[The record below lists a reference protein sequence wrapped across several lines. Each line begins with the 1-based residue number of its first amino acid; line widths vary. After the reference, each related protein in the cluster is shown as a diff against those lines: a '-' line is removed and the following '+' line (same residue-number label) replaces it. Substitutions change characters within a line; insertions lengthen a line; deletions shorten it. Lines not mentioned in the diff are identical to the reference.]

1 MLVAATWAWG
11 GPPPG
16 PWPHLEED
24 GMTSITRAGLLLS
37 LCLLSVGSA
46 RAGLGDALHKQVRA
60 GGQAGD
66 AHGSALAVAG
76 TFALVGAPG
85 ADALGGVDSGSVEV
99 TDARTGAF
107 LRELQP
113 VGGKPGDAFGAAVSA
128 HGRLAV
134 VGAPGHRVGGVV
146 HGAAW
151 LFDLTT
157 GQQLVKLVPP
167 AGGEGDGFG
176 SSVAVFG
183 RVVAVGAP
191 GDDTGGADRG
201 QVFLFDAS
209 SGALQ
214 QTLQASEGLAGDSF
228 GASVALDVGRVLV
241 GAPESDAAGS
251 DAGSVCVFDS
261 ATGSELGGLSS
272 PLTVAFDRFGS
283 ALAAADGVAL
293 VGAPRHDALGGN
305 AGAAYLF
312 DLTTLQPLWQL
323 LPPSAKPGDLFGTSV
338 SLDGGQALVG
348 SFRQEQLLF
357 VLKGGAYLFDVG
369 TGAHRATLVPP
380 DLDDDDLAGSAVA
393 LDGGIA
399 LVGAPQDDDLGTD
412 SGSVTAF
419 DGVDALPPLAE
430 VLPPVA
436 SFPQGR
442 FGGAVAIDGEL
453 AVVGSDDAFG
463 GGDGFAVILDLATG
477 ATLHTLQGLPQVGHD
492 EFGHAVTIDGDL
504 VAVGAPRA
512 DGVLA
517 GANAGAVYLFDAVTG
532 ALLHKL
538 VAADGVAG
546 DDLGW
551 SIALADGLVLAGAPQ
566 TGPAHGSA
574 YLFDAATGAELHE
587 LTLIGN
593 NPWETG
599 TSVALHDGVAYVG
612 SPQIDV
618 TGAVHRFDVITGA
631 ELGFLL
637 PPTGGGDFG
646 ELMAVDGDLL
656 AIGAPFNGSSI
667 GSVFV
672 YDLASGA
679 APETLSLGSTP
690 GLDDYIHALDI
701 AGELV
706 LVGKHLS
713 DVTGNANGE
722 ALLLD
727 RRTGQALE
735 VVSVDGLATNDFF
748 GHGVAIDGTTMMVG
762 APGKDDAGE
771 DAGMVYLRT
780 VPDLFWDDLGGGL
793 AGVTGIP
800 DLSATGQPT
809 ANGQITLRLDRA
821 AAAAPTF
828 LVLGYVEL
836 GLSIKGGVLVP
847 SPQEL
852 LLGLPTDGAGVLALP
867 ATMPPAVPSGVDVLI
882 QIWVQDAE
890 GLAGVSA
897 SNTLFAVT
905 P

>member
-1 MLVAATWAWG
+1 MMRASLILTSQLVLATGAF
-11 GPPPG
+11 
-16 PWPHLEED
+16 
-24 GMTSITRAGLLLS
+24 AGF
-37 LCLLSVGSA
+37 
-46 RAGLGDALHKQVRA
+46 GDALHKQVRT

-113 VGGKPGDAFGAAVSA
+113 QGGKAGDAFGTSVSA
-128 HGRLAV
+128 HGRLAA
-134 VGAPGHRVGGVV
+134 VGAPGHRVGGVT
-146 HGAAW
+146 HGAVW

-167 AGGEGDGFG
+167 AGGDGDGFG
-176 SSVAVFG
+176 QSVSVFG

-201 QVFLFDAS
+201 AVFLFDAS
-209 SGALQ
+209 SGGLLHS
-214 QTLQASEGLAGDSF
+214 LQAGEGEVGDAF
-228 GASVALDVGRVLV
+228 GASVALDAGRVLV
-241 GAPESDAAGS
+241 GASESDAEGTNSGAVS
-251 DAGSVCVFDS
+251 VFDS
-261 ATGSELGGLSS
+261 ATGIELGGLVT
-272 PLTVAFDRFGS
+272 PLTLAFDRFGAS
-283 ALAAADGVAL
+283 LAAADGVAL

-312 DLTTLQPLWQL
+312 DLATLQPLSQL
-323 LPPSAKPGDLFGTSV
+323 LPPTAKPGDLFGTSV
-338 SLDGGQALVG
+338 ALDGGQALVG

-357 VLKGGAYLFDVG
+357 VLKGGAFLFDVA
-369 TGAHRATLVPP
+369 TGEHRATLVPP
-380 DLDDDDLAGSAVA
+380 DLDDGDLAGSAVA
-393 LDGGIA
+393 LDGDIA
-399 LVGAPQDDDLGTD
+399 LVGAPQDDDLGAD
-412 SGSVTAF
+412 SGSVTGF
-419 DGVDALPPLAE
+419 DGVDALPPLVE
-430 VLPPVA
+430 ILPPVGA
-436 SFPQGR
+436 FPEGR
-442 FGGAVAIDGEL
+442 FGGAMAIDGQL
-453 AVVGSDDAFG
+453 AVVGSDDTFG
-463 GGDGFAVILDLATG
+463 GSEGFAVILDVTTG
-477 ATLHTLQGLPQVGHD
+477 ATLHTLQGLPQIGYD
-492 EFGHAVTIDGDL
+492 EFGHAVAIDGDL
-504 VAVGAPRA
+504 VAVGAPRSN
-512 DGVLA
+512 GVLD
-517 GANAGAVYLFDAVTG
+517 GAGAVYLFDAVSG

-538 VAADGVAG
+538 VASDGVPLDG
-546 DDLGW
+546 LGW
-551 SIALADGLVLAGAPQ
+551 SVVLADGLVLAGAPQ

-574 YLFDAATGAELHE
+574 YLFDATTGAELHE

-618 TGAVHRFDVITGA
+618 TGAVHRFDVATGA

-637 PPTGGGDFG
+637 PPDGGGQFG
-646 ELMAVDGDLL
+646 ELMAVDGDIL
-656 AIGAPFNGSSI
+656 AIGAPYNGP
-667 GSVFV
+667 GGVGAVFV

-679 APETLSLGSTP
+679 PPETLLLGSNSQN
-690 GLDDYIHALDI
+690 DNRARALDI
-701 AGELV
+701 SGELV

-735 VVSVDGLATNDFF
+735 VVSVDDLATNDFF

-762 APGKDDAGE
+762 APGKDDEGE
-771 DAGMVYLRT
+771 DAGMVYLRF

-793 AGVTGIP
+793 AGIAGVP
-800 DLSATGQPT
+800 DLSAVGQPT
-809 ANGQITLRLDRA
+809 SNADITLRLDRA
-821 AAAAPTF
+821 AAGAPTF

-836 GLSIKGGVLVP
+836 GLAIKGGVLVP

-852 LLGLPTDGAGVLALP
+852 FFGLPTDGEGALQIP
-867 ATMPPAVPSGVDVLI
+867 ATMPPGVPAGVDVLI
-882 QIWVQDAE
+882 QIWVQDAQAI
-890 GLAGVSA
+890 AGVSA